1 MASLGE
7 TVSNYGTKLEDTF
20 MQYAAPVKPYIPTIS
35 RFLLVVTFIEDAFRI
50 AMQWGEQNNFMKY
63 QRGFPSFTSE
73 LFLGANVIAM
83 LVCSFLAV
91 QRRHTEYAVG
101 GLATVVVS
109 QALGYG
115 MIFDFKF
122 LLYNFSIIGGLLL
135 LLSENMLAKRKAVFA
150 GLPTVTRNEQSTYIL
165 LAGRILLVFLFL
177 GFVFAGEFTFTRM
190 IISAIG
196 LVACVMVA
204 IGFKAKWSALFMV
217 LFLSIINVFIN
228 NWWSLSEHHFER
240 DHIKYDFFQTLS
252 TVGGFLLLVS
262 VGPGGLSM
270 DEKKKAF

>member
-1 MASLGE
+1 
-7 TVSNYGTKLEDTF
+7 
-20 MQYAAPVKPYIPTIS
+20 MQYAAPIKPYIPAIS

-50 AMQWGEQNNFMKY
+50 AMQWGEQNHFMKY

-73 LFLGANVIAM
+73 LFLGANIIAM
-83 LVCSFLAV
+83 LVCSFFAV
-91 QRRHTEYAVG
+91 QRRYTEYAVG

-135 LLSENMLAKRKAVFA
+135 LLSESMLAKRKSVFA

-217 LFLSIINVFIN
+217 MFLSIINIFIN

>member
-1 MASLGE
+1 MGSQVEDAFMKYAS
-7 TVSNYGTKLEDTF
+7 
-20 MQYAAPVKPYIPTIS
+20 PVKPYIPTIS
-35 RFLLVVTFIEDAFRI
+35 RFLLVVTFFEDALRI
-50 AMQWGEQNNFMKY
+50 IMQWSEQNNYMKY
-63 QRGFPSFTSE
+63 SRGFPSFTSQI
-73 LFLGANVIAM
+73 FLGLNVIVM
-83 LVCSFLAV
+83 LVCSTLAV
-91 QRRHTEYAVG
+91 QRRYTEYAVG

-122 LLYNFSIIGGLLL
+122 VLYNFSILGGLLL

-150 GLPTVTRNEQSTYIL
+150 GLPSVGQVEQSTYIL
-165 LAGRILLVFLFL
+165 LAGRILLLFLFL
-177 GFVFAGEFTFTRM
+177 GFIFAGEFTFARM
-190 IISAIG
+190 IVSAIG
-196 LVACVMVA
+196 LVACFMVA

-270 DEKKKAF
+270 DEKKKAL